1 MTAVAAVY
9 RLTLHDKDMA
19 EQCALMEKVQRA
31 VDGQAEIIYLGESSD
46 FSVADADTDRRSI
59 CRMVAD
65 ELGEPRMCDMA
76 SAATHAGVFYDMMNR
91 LPKESNIHTAV
102 VTVNMRSFT
111 AEWIYSK
118 LETPLRKQQLMLK
131 RRPALWNKAML
142 VFKAYPRWSE
152 KERDRLVVKHLR
164 RQAAPPPYANARA
177 WDVAMAD
184 SLTAAGWPQDS
195 VAMAC
200 HYIKCFATAM
210 DEDNPRIRDLDR
222 IVQLCRQRG
231 WRLVMHILPDNE
243 EQMSRLVG
251 QRLVQILRDNGR
263 YVQQRYE
270 EMGATV
276 VNNQGLLPDS
286 TFTERNY
293 PTEHYTQEGRLAVAK
308 AIAAIM
314 ESEK

>member
-1 MTAVAAVY
+1 MVAVAAVY
-9 RLTLHDKDMA
+9 RLTFHDKDMA

-46 FSVADADTDRRSI
+46 FSVSDADTDRRSI
-59 CRMVAD
+59 YRMVAD
-65 ELGEPRMCDMA
+65 ELGETRMCDMA

-91 LPKESNIHTAV
+91 LPKEANIHTAV

-152 KERDRLVVKHLR
+152 EEREKLVVEHLQ
-164 RQAAPPPYANARA
+164 RQPAPQPYGTAAK
-177 WDVAMAD
+177 WDNAMAD

-200 HYIKCFATAM
+200 HYIKCFSTVI
-210 DEDNPRIRDLDR
+210 DETNPRIRDLDR
-222 IVQLCRQRG
+222 IVKLCNKRG
-231 WRLVMHILPDNE
+231 WRLVMHILPDDE
-243 EQMSRLVG
+243 EQMRRMVG

-263 YVQQRYE
+263 CVQQHYE